1 MVRPLCPSICLPLS
15 EGSDKAL
22 ETIEHSQ
29 STASF
34 STLLCFLLLSLQ
46 CHTVFAPN
54 HPDRVA
60 EKTSA
65 LWHGVALVGRDA
77 ALDKWMNIIG
87 RSGSCAL

>member
-1 MVRPLCPSICLPLS
+1 MVRPRCPSICLSLS

-22 ETIEHSQ
+22 ETRERSQ
-29 STASF
+29 SNAPF
-34 STLLCFLLLSLQ
+34 STVLCFLPLSLQ
-46 CHTVFAPN
+46 CRTVLAPN

-65 LWHGVALVGRDA
+65 LWHGAALGGRDA
-77 ALDKWMNIIG
+77 ALDKWMNIMG